1 MAPTSGS
8 FSLGHNVTPAYY
20 AQLVTDQLDLRNSI
34 LEEVYKST
42 EEKNET
48 EVRSLLGSF
57 LFSGEDVYKKISVLS
72 GGEKSRV
79 ALAKIL
85 LKPSNLLLLDEPTNH
100 LDLNSKEILLDALKT
115 YEGSVLFISHDR
127 YFMDQLA
134 AKVLELKDGILTTY
148 LGNYSEYLSKISETI
163 DEPQLNRAQESKPKE
178 ISTHKS
184 KEQKREEARIRKE
197 QARWKKE
204 ILIPLEELEISIA
217 VAEEKLKSLEKTL
230 ADNETYR
237 NGSSFQQLLKDYQ
250 LAKDS
255 LAKKLEEWEALQK
268 RKESIFNQLEDIN

>member
-1 MAPTSGS
+1 M
-8 FSLGHNVTPAYY
+8 
-20 AQLVTDQLDLRNSI
+20 
-34 LEEVYKST
+34 
-42 EEKNET
+42 
-48 EVRSLLGSF
+48 
-57 LFSGEDVYKKISVLS
+57 
-72 GGEKSRV
+72 

-127 YFMDQLA
+127 YFMDQLS

-148 LGNYSEYLSKISETI
+148 LGNYSYYLSKISEAVPVLQP
-163 DEPQLNRAQESKPKE
+163 DQNREPKE
-178 ISTHKS
+178 TSTHKS

-217 VAEEKLKSLEKTL
+217 SGEEKLRALEKTL
-230 ADNETYR
+230 ADDDTYR
-237 NGSSFQQLLKDYQ
+237 NSNTFQQLLKDYQ
-250 LAKDS
+250 QAKDS

-268 RKESIFNQLEDIN
+268 KKESLFNQLEDIN